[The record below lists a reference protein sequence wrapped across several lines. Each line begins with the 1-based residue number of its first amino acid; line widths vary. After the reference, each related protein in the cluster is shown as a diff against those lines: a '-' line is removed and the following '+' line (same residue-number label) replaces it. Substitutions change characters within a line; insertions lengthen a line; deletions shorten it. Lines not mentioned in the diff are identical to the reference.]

1 MIRFAE
7 FLGHFRTLFSDFY
20 DIFGHSLRFSLVIS
34 NITGCLAYQEDSF
47 PLQFPE
53 KYPFSV
59 TYVIAKVIKKKPICR
74 N

>member
-1 MIRFAE
+1 MIRFVE

-20 DIFGHSLRFSLVIS
+20 DIFGLSLRFSLVMS
-34 NITGCLAYQEDSF
+34 NFTGCLEYQEDSF

-59 TYVIAKVIKKKPICR
+59 TYFIAKIITKKQICR
-74 N
+74 T